1 MDSWEIELK
10 LRKANTELEKMEWEY
25 ESRQEVSYPNG
36 TDLEYRTIKGTKEQ
50 YNAIVAK
57 REEIMNLQRQL
68 EEAKRREREN
78 NQTEVLNEERKNYD
92 NEDELSKEE
101 EHKIAFDRVKS
112 IYKSQSIWQ
121 RVTYKIKGKTPNW
134 RKVSNLSTEE
144 LVFLGD
150 LAKGNT
156 LLQQKVNEK
165 KTERRQEKGMTIR
178 EIQEMK
184 KEEAMNSFM
193 KSINSNNTLKEK
205 MDLDDTLLGG
215 KSR

>member
-10 LRKANTELEKMEWEY
+10 LRKANTELGKMQREY
-25 ESRQEVSYPNG
+25 ESRQHVSYTNG
-36 TDLEYRTIKGTKEQ
+36 TDLEYRTIKGTEEE

-57 REEIMNLQRQL
+57 RKEVMDLQRQL

-78 NQTEVLNEERKNYD
+78 NQTEVLNEERKIYN

-101 EHKIAFDRVKS
+101 EHKMAFDRVKS

-156 LLQQKVNEK
+156 LWQQKVNEK

-178 EIQEMK
+178 EIQEIK
-184 KEEAMNSFM
+184 KEEAMNDFM